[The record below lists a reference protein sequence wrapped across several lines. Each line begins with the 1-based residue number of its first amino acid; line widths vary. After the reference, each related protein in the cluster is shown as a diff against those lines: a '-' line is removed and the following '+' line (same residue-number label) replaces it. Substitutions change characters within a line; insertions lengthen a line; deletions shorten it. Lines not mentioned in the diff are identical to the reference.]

1 MMLLCVIF
9 VVGADDRNDLDS
21 PDDVDCVN
29 DNGAVVPALG
39 GGGGGLGA
47 AAAAERVDDN
57 RVVAP
62 VLGGGGGGEGVA
74 HGDGRV
80 EPAQDDLRQ
89 EEGGIN
95 NAIATIAGDAA
106 QNARAGGVGDGGLA
120 AGDEQRREQEQG
132 RRGGGGGGT
141 NRVPGEGEDND
152 ALEVGRQDAQ
162 PEVRDRGEVERE
174 GEQIF
179 AAQDQE
185 EDEFFD
191 AQDREEGELLFNA
204 RDQEEDDHFF
214 DARDEEEADHAAGD
228 GGRLGRSAGE
238 DDVIPQLDKAG
249 ADVAAASAV
258 GRVNGAGAVDARQ
271 RRPGGC
277 GWFFGGFV
285 VTLLCIGFWAFCFDL
300 KVPQDPKLLVQVAES
315 ELAYSKLVEERDM
328 SARENAVLKRKNT
341 VLERVK
347 ASLEKDH
354 AVVEEKLRAGA
365 EVAREAAELKAR
377 VEELEILLTQAQTSR
392 REAEAQAQA
401 AGWMAGHVNSK
412 LINERDA
419 LARRALVLEA
429 EIGAFPGKLL
439 EAQGN
444 AKRLREEVRAKQRIV
459 EAERE
464 ARETIEQASEEVRA
478 MLDDQRDE
486 QARVLTTPRFTSTTI
501 AFWRVM
507 AERRIST
514 KARKDHL
521 VNAKARE
528 EHWAQLVRCT
538 GHPN

>member
-1 MMLLCVIF
+1 M
-9 VVGADDRNDLDS
+9 N
-21 PDDVDCVN
+21 
-29 DNGAVVPALG
+29 
-39 GGGGGLGA
+39 
-47 AAAAERVDDN
+47 
-57 RVVAP
+57 
-62 VLGGGGGGEGVA
+62 
-74 HGDGRV
+74 
-80 EPAQDDLRQ
+80 
-89 EEGGIN
+89 
-95 NAIATIAGDAA
+95 
-106 QNARAGGVGDGGLA
+106 
-120 AGDEQRREQEQG
+120 
-132 RRGGGGGGT
+132 
-141 NRVPGEGEDND
+141 
-152 ALEVGRQDAQ
+152 
-162 PEVRDRGEVERE
+162 
-174 GEQIF
+174 
-179 AAQDQE
+179 
-185 EDEFFD
+185 
-191 AQDREEGELLFNA
+191 
-204 RDQEEDDHFF
+204 
-214 DARDEEEADHAAGD
+214 
-228 GGRLGRSAGE
+228 
-238 DDVIPQLDKAG
+238 
-249 ADVAAASAV
+249 
-258 GRVNGAGAVDARQ
+258 
-271 RRPGGC
+271 
-277 GWFFGGFV
+277 
-285 VTLLCIGFWAFCFDL
+285 
-300 KVPQDPKLLVQVAES
+300 
-315 ELAYSKLVEERDM
+315 
-328 SARENAVLKRKNT
+328 
-341 VLERVK
+341 
-347 ASLEKDH
+347 H

-528 EHWAQLVRCT
+528 EHWAQLATKMAGYCIAFMVGFVLVLVIAWKVHKAALDRVAVEKKQALDRAGMEKNEALDRAAKEKQLAIQRALSLQT
-538 GHPN
+538 EEHRAAVFLALENHRERFLPLFEDTIEEILQGIE